1 MSRPPIP
8 KEHGAWVMLGWPF
21 VTAILLRLRQ
31 PWVPADANWMDWLQ
45 LILAAALAYAAFDS
59 LRRAMRQARA
69 RGAGWF
75 AAFTANESFR
85 WGLAYGFIA
94 LLMGYRL
101 FLAPEHR
108 ALCWLAAVGSVSMLL
123 NLAIV
128 RGRAE
133 RSLMG
138 ELFGALTLS
147 LVMPAALILSFG
159 GWQIGFTGLWT
170 LAFIFNASGILYA
183 RMCREAV
190 VLGVESEALP
200 GKVRQLASFMLA
212 SFVILAVQI
221 AGGKVGWAGA
231 LSLLPMWLMMRAGI
245 QNPLIHSSIQALGF
259 TLLGQALVFA
269 VLMGIT
275 S

>member
-1 MSRPPIP
+1 
-8 KEHGAWVMLGWPF
+8 MLGWPF
-21 VTAILLRLRQ
+21 LSAVLLHIRQ
-31 PWVPADANWMDWLQ
+31 PWVPADSSFLDWLQ

-59 LRRAMRQARA
+59 LRRAMRQARI
-69 RGAGWF
+69 RGTGWF
-75 AAFTANESFR
+75 AAFTGSDGFR
-85 WGLAYGFIA
+85 WGLAYGAIA

-101 FLAPEHR
+101 FIVPEHR
-108 ALCWLAAVGSVSMLL
+108 ALCWLASVGALSMLL

-147 LVMPAALILSFG
+147 LAMPAAMILTFG
-159 GWQIGFTGLWT
+159 GWQLGFTGFWT
-170 LAFIFNASGILYA
+170 LAFLFNASGILYA

-190 VLGVESEALP
+190 VVGIESDALP

-221 AGGKVGWAGA
+221 AGGKVGWTGA

-245 QNPLIHSSIQALGF
+245 QNPMIHSSIKALGF